1 MANATLGSP
10 SVLSQNSRLT
20 LTPIKKN
27 RMNNKT
33 REIADT
39 PEKGKKRYSLYK
51 AVIDRY
57 KESVDSG
64 YYLEAISL
72 MESLI
77 TDRLES
83 FLIYYSAMNRNESF
97 KTLDACI
104 RLFDKYQGL
113 MNEDLLSRIVE
124 WKNQRN
130 HAVHEMAKI
139 EEGDNTSFSQ
149 RYLELRNVAN
159 KGFELFKDIK
169 QNLL

>member
-1 MANATLGSP
+1 
-10 SVLSQNSRLT
+10 
-20 LTPIKKN
+20 
-27 RMNNKT
+27 MNNKT
-33 REIADT
+33 REISDT

-64 YYLEAISL
+64 YYLEAITL